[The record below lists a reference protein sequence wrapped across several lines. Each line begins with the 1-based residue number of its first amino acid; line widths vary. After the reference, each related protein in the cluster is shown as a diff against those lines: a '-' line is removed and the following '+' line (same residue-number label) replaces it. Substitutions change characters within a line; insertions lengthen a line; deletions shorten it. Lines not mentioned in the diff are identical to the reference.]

1 MYGTC
6 FDPFS
11 ECWRFFSTFMT
22 CGSGRRFYTRKE
34 RIEEL
39 EKIKKRLREEIA
51 GIEEMIEDLKSREAK
66 RT

>member
-1 MYGTC
+1 
-6 FDPFS
+6 
-11 ECWRFFSTFMT
+11 MT

-34 RIEEL
+34 KIEEL